1 MENQASDR
9 VLLIDDDPMVR
20 LMALLA
26 QYDKDH
32 AALAAGETG
41 AFNPSTPSFAS
52 IFDPR
57 L

>member
-1 MENQASDR
+1 MEIQANDR

-20 LMALLA
+20 LMAVLA
-26 QYDKDH
+26 QYDKEH

-41 AFNPSTPSFAS
+41 AFDPSAPSFAS

>member
-1 MENQASDR
+1 MENQANDR
-9 VLLIDDDPMVR
+9 LLLIDDDPMVR
-20 LMALLA
+20 LMAVLA

>member
-1 MENQASDR
+1 MEIQANDR

-20 LMALLA
+20 LMAVLA
-26 QYDKDH
+26 QYDKEC
-32 AALAAGETG
+32 AALAIGETG
-41 AFNPSTPSFAS
+41 AFNQSALGFAS